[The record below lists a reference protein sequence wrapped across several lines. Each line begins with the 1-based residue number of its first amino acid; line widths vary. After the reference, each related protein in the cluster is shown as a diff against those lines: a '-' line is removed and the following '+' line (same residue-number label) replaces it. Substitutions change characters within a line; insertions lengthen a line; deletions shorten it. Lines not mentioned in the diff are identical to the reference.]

1 MNNKLNLTSQ
11 EFIYEINSAISKS
24 DRKLARE
31 LLPHIPKLDDT
42 TINRC
47 LFEIS
52 TAPDNDSYFMLSYLI
67 KLKTLKKELRDEIID
82 LILDKASLNSHFAI
96 LFIEHA
102 DEKKLKDAVPL
113 FANILVN
120 ETDTHVLFEIIN
132 AIGST
137 KERSCVDVIAE
148 FIFYDN
154 DELKTAAV
162 EALEKIGG
170 PSVIKR
176 LAFAST
182 TSKSDPQILNTLD
195 RLQSSL
201 SLDNIEESLTPTNQ
215 FASRNDTLKCLSDD
229 SDVLQLLT
237 MLNSSSPHDR
247 HSAIDLL
254 IDTGVKAIPAV
265 AESINMDDPDS
276 IINGLDI
283 LGNINSSA
291 SHAPVLK
298 ILNSNHDD
306 SNVRF
311 AAYEAISKLPPTD
324 SSISLINGIE
334 DPSEQVRIAA
344 ATAIDKNLSKILI
357 AGLTGKIET
366 FGKQSKQKIIVS
378 AILDSCSGNIFSS
391 LLGSDSFV
399 FVASEYLTRAHDL
412 TLDFF
417 IDLLN
422 KRGTKTLAHDIQDN
436 RKIKNIPKA
445 LTIYIVDDSEIIL
458 RYYIKYFH
466 IMGNMP
472 YVFSDP
478 KEALAAIEEVKP
490 DVVTSDLN
498 MLSMN
503 GLQFTTRIRQTF
515 NSREL
520 PVIIITTQTDF
531 VASATS
537 AGAIMPDGKIPTDS
551 YINLVLLKPPEMSQ
565 FKPILEV
572 IGKGK

>member
-11 EFIYEINSAISKS
+11 EFIYEINSAITKS

-31 LLPHIPKLDDT
+31 LLPHIPELDDA

-52 TAPDNDSYFMLSYLI
+52 TAPDNDSYFMLSYLV
-67 KLKTLKKELRDEIID
+67 KLKTLKEELHDEIVD

-102 DEKKLKDAVPL
+102 DRKKLKEAVPL

-120 ETDTHVLFEIIN
+120 ETDTHVLFEIIK
-132 AIGST
+132 AVGST
-137 KERSCVDVIAE
+137 KEPSCVDVIAE

-182 TSKSDPQILNTLD
+182 TSKSDQQILDTLD

-201 SLDNIEESLTPTNQ
+201 SLDNIEGSLTPANQ
-215 FASRNDTLKCLSDD
+215 FASRNDTLQCLSDD

-254 IDTGVKAIPAV
+254 IDTGVKGIPAV
-265 AESINMDDPDS
+265 AENINMDDPDS

-283 LGNINSSA
+283 LGNINHSA

-298 ILNSNHDD
+298 ILNSNHKD

-334 DPSEQVRIAA
+334 DSSEQVRIAA

-366 FGKQSKQKIIVS
+366 FGKQSNQKIIIS
-378 AILDSCSGNIFSS
+378 AILDSCSANIFSS

-399 FVASEYLTRAHDL
+399 FIASEYLTKAHDL
-412 TLDFF
+412 TFDFF
-417 IDLLN
+417 IELLN
-422 KRGTKTLAHDIQDN
+422 KRGTKTLAQDIRDN
-436 RKIKNIPKA
+436 KKIKNIPKT
-445 LTIYIVDDSEIIL
+445 LTIYIVDDSEIML
-458 RYYIKYFH
+458 RFYIKYFH

-478 KEALAAIEEVKP
+478 EEALAAIEEVKP
-490 DVVTSDLN
+490 DVITSDLN

-503 GLQFTTRIRQTF
+503 GLQFTTRIRQTY

-531 VASATS
+531 VESASS
-537 AGAIMPDGKIPTDS
+537 AGAIMPDGNIPTDS
-551 YINLVLLKPPEMSQ
+551 YINQVLLKPPETSQ
-565 FKPILEV
+565 LKPILEV
-572 IGKGK
+572 IGKSK